1 MKNKGQFKKGYT
13 WRTPRPFWN
22 KDWLKKEYAI
32 KSAADIAREQN
43 CHENNILFW
52 LNKHK
57 IKTRTISE
65 TRKLK
70 YWGPQGK
77 KNPMYG
83 KVRKLNPN
91 WKGGCSP
98 ERQSQY
104 ARFAWKEL
112 VKSILERDKYTCQ
125 KCEKKPIAKRDLIIH
140 HIKSWNEFSEL
151 RFDSTNLITLCGKC
165 HKNVHK
171 H

>member
-13 WRTPRPFWN
+13 WRIPRPFWD
-22 KDWLKKEYAI
+22 KTWLKKEYAI
-32 KSAADIAREQN
+32 KSSTDIAREQN

-52 LNKHK
+52 LAKHK

-65 TRKLK
+65 ARKLK
-70 YWGPQGK
+70 YWGPKGK
-77 KNPMYG
+77 DNPMYG
-83 KVRKLNPN
+83 KIGKLNPN
-91 WKGGCSP
+91 WKGGRSP

-112 VKSILERDKYTCQ
+112 VKSILKRDKYACQ
-125 KCEKKPIAKRDLIIH
+125 KCGKKPTAKRDLIIH
-140 HIKSWNEFSEL
+140 HIKSWSKYPKL

-165 HKNVHK
+165 HKNAHK
-171 H
+171 Y